1 MRDLRALPKA
11 HLHLHLE
18 LGMRPAT
25 LRDLCAKYD
34 RAVPETRGYGS
45 FAVFNDMCIA
55 ATELLRD
62 RDDWARLADEIC
74 ADHVAAGCVYVEPS
88 FWAGNHRD
96 KFESDQAAWEAVLD
110 VFAEASER
118 HGIAVG
124 LMAPVDRVVD
134 TPEAAVE
141 LAGLA
146 VSLRDRGVVSFGLH
160 NDEVGHPAAPFV
172 EAFRI
177 ARDGGLLSTPH
188 AGELEHG
195 GYVADALDLLG
206 ADRVQHGIR
215 AVEVDG
221 LVERLAAQQIC
232 LDICPTSNLM
242 LGVVADLAEHPLP
255 TLLAAGVPC
264 SLNADDPLLFGPG
277 VLEEYERARQELG
290 LDDEQLAGMARA
302 SIDHSGAP
310 DQVKEQRPR
319 RHHRLAVGSGLTRRR
334 TYGAGR

>member
-18 LGMRPAT
+18 LGLRPET

-34 RAVPETRGYGS
+34 HPVPEVRGYGS

-62 RDDWARLADEIC
+62 RDDWARLADEVC

-88 FWAGNHRD
+88 FWAGNHRAT
-96 KFESDQAAWEAVLD
+96 FGSDADAWATVLD
-110 VFAEASER
+110 VFADAGAR

-124 LMAPVDRVVD
+124 LMAPVDRVID
-134 TPEAAVE
+134 TPETAIE
-141 LAGLA
+141 LAHLA
-146 VSLRDRGVVSFGLH
+146 VSLRERGVVSFGLH
-160 NDEVGHPAAPFV
+160 NDEVGHPPGVFA

-177 ARDGGLLSTPH
+177 AREGGLLSTPH

-195 GYVADALDLLG
+195 GYVVDSVELLG
-206 ADRVQHGIR
+206 ADRIQHGIR

-221 LVERLAAQQIC
+221 LVERLAAEQIC
-232 LDICPTSNLM
+232 LDVCPTSNLM
-242 LGVVADLAEHPLP
+242 LGVVTDLTEHPLP
-255 TLLAAGVPC
+255 ALLAAGVPC

-277 VLEEYERARQELG
+277 VLDEYELARREFG
-290 LDDEQLAGMARA
+290 LDDEQLAAIARA
-302 SIDHSGAP
+302 SIDHGGAP
-310 DQVKEQRPR
+310 DGVKSAARAGIDAW
-319 RHHRLAVGSGLTRRR
+319 LATPG
-334 TYGAGR
+334 